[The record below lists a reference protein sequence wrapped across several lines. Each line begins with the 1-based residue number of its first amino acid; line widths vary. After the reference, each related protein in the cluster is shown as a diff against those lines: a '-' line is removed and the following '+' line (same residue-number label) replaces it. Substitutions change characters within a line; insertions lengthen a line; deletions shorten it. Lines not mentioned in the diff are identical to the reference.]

1 VNCFKKEGGLDINTD
16 KLINATNTIR
26 ELLSHPELFAEE
38 EREKIARL
46 QKECTSGDRT
56 SINEMCKLVANYL
69 VQYNIDVDGMTP
81 EEVAWDIY
89 KSSWGQGPIE
99 DIYNAHD
106 SDEVEVV
113 DENTVY
119 TIRHGKYKKE
129 NVRFNNREELWAVIK
144 RQIGEI
150 GDLTLSSPQ
159 VRTIRADG
167 TRVFAT
173 SEPFTSSLT
182 LTSRKHN
189 TFKYSRESLEEVGT
203 METRIY
209 DMLAIFNRGLLNIL
223 YSGSTNTG
231 KTSMLRHFFGYRSPD
246 IRTVTIEPRFELKL
260 KENYPGWN
268 IIEFQEVPQARLT
281 MLDAF
286 KAALQITPVSI
297 IVGEILGE
305 EVPEAVKASLRG
317 HSGNLSTF
325 HAENIIETL
334 DGLAMCLVEEGHSQ
348 QMNMD
353 LALRRVSKAYDV
365 IVNLFSPPTSGIK
378 KVVHIAEPFY
388 SNGEIQLNDLVVWE
402 PDEED
407 YLKGKWIYPNP
418 ISEKLVKK
426 LHRNGISINELK
438 ERNLVW

>member
-1 VNCFKKEGGLDINTD
+1 
-16 KLINATNTIR
+16 
-26 ELLSHPELFAEE
+26 
-38 EREKIARL
+38 
-46 QKECTSGDRT
+46 
-56 SINEMCKLVANYL
+56 MCKLVTDYL
-69 VQYNIDVDGMTP
+69 VKYNIDVDGMPP
-81 EEVAWDIY
+81 EKVAWEIY
-89 KSSWGQGPIE
+89 KTSWGQGPIE
-99 DIYNAHD
+99 EIYNAHD

-129 NVRFNNREELWAVIK
+129 DIGFNNREELWAVIK
-144 RQIGEI
+144 RQFGEI

-203 METRIY
+203 MEARIY
-209 DMLAIFNRGLLNIL
+209 DMLATFNRGLLNIL

-231 KTSMLRHFFGYRSPD
+231 KTSMLRHFFGYRTPD

-260 KENYPGWN
+260 KEHYPGWN

-365 IVNLFSPPTSGIK
+365 IVGLFSPPTSGIK

-388 SNGEIQLNDLVVWE
+388 SNGEIQLNNLVVWE

-418 ISEKLVKK
+418 LSEKLVKK